1 LYPNTANKMPIR
13 NKNILYPKLS
23 YISYGLF
30 YKIHNQLG
38 RFRNEKQYADAFEE
52 LLKENKINYMR
63 EVALPVSF
71 KGEKERRNI
80 PDFIIN
86 DKIIIDFKAERI
98 ITKEDYYQM
107 RRYLVSYNK
116 KLGILVNFR
125 QPSLIPKRILNT
137 ELLKGN
143 S

>member
-1 LYPNTANKMPIR
+1 MIIK
-13 NKNILYPKLS
+13 NKNIIYPKLS
-23 YISYGLF
+23 YTIYGLF
-30 YKIHNQLG
+30 YKVHNQLS

-52 LLKENKINYMR
+52 LLKENKINYSR
-63 EVALPVSF
+63 EIPLPPSF

-80 PDFIIN
+80 PDFIIE
-86 DKIIIDFKAERI
+86 DKIIIDFKAKRV

-107 RRYLVSYNK
+107 QRYLSSYNK

-125 QPSLIPKRILNT
+125 QPSLAPKRILNSK
-137 ELLKGN
+137 LLKDN